1 MDEAATNLSDNK
13 EYNMTDTGSL
23 SDRVNAA
30 IAAAHQAVAD
40 LRAEL
45 APKLAELGD
54 TINAKVDAVQDAVA
68 EISEAIDAR
77 QAE

>member
-23 SDRVNAA
+23 GDRVNAA
-30 IAAAHQAVAD
+30 VAAAQQAVAD

-54 TINAKVDAVQDAVA
+54 TVSAKVDAIQDAVA
-68 EISEAIDAR
+68 EISEAIDER
-77 QAE
+77 QGQ